1 MRGSVQTC
9 WLPVLGAS
17 SQPEPIEILFLLVLH
32 GPTLKY
38 TISDIV
44 FVEIIIIIKEKDTW
58 TVLNQTKCAV
68 TACGPLIHSFWCSV
82 GLKVLGVCDQ
92 RKRCICIREPSW
104 LWCLDGAGPEETL
117 PEDERRSLQIF
128 RSLSRSSQ
136 LLDPSSPGSGLSF
149 RSVPLPPPP
158 QLCFLLFLG
167 FVLHRSTVWVN
178 CSSSLMTHF
187 VWFSCPGCSA
197 RYFVQFCRHSG
208 VTPSATPSRL
218 LLLLSLSL
226 FLSNH
231 FQMCSFFPS
240 PPFFFHLLLWA
251 RA

>member
-32 GPTLKY
+32 GPTLKC

-44 FVEIIIIIKEKDTW
+44 FVEIIIILKEKDTW

-68 TACGPLIHSFWCSV
+68 TACGPLIHSFWCCV

-92 RKRCICIREPSW
+92 RKRCICIREHSW

-149 RSVPLPPPP
+149 RSVPPPTTTPALFPSLPRFCSSPIDGVSY
-158 QLCFLLFLG
+158 LLFFTNDALR
-167 FVLHRSTVWVN
+167 VI
-178 CSSSLMTHF
+178 
-187 VWFSCPGCSA
+187 
-197 RYFVQFCRHSG
+197 
-208 VTPSATPSRL
+208 
-218 LLLLSLSL
+218 
-226 FLSNH
+226 FLSGM
-231 FQMCSFFPS
+231 FGPLFCSV
-240 PPFFFHLLLWA
+240 L
-251 RA
+251 